1 VFEIVLAPQKVI
13 DMLTVHLKK
22 GGVHL
27 IALPVVGSG
36 ASEELAEETENDAGV
51 FDTGL
56 AGFEKGLSLA
66 RSRLAV
72 GEEAGMNT
80 AYDIGAHGLSKG
92 GVDRLL

>member
-1 VFEIVLAPQKVI
+1 
-13 DMLTVHLKK
+13 MLTVHLKK

-36 ASEELAEETENDAGV
+36 ASGELAEEMENDTGV
-51 FDTGL
+51 FDIGL